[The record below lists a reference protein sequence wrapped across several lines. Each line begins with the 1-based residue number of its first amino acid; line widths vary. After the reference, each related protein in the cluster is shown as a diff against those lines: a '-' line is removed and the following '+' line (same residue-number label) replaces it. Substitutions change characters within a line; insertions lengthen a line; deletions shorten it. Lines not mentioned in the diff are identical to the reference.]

1 MTHPGAN
8 PYLPPPLPERRISPA
23 LIGALV
29 VAVLA
34 VAGGAAWLFV
44 GRGSGNDGATQ
55 VPAAAGAS
63 TPATPSKAPAAPA
76 SSGAKTTD
84 MRLGSK
90 VTMPATADLSS
101 ATVQVLAYKRDTSL
115 GEEAGVDAVQ
125 IRICLGKE
133 RAGETTVSAGPWSL
147 IYGGGESRHQEV
159 STGGPSPAWPTF
171 DERALQSG
179 SCVKGWLAFTD
190 IEGEPEGV
198 EYKLDSG
205 FTASWKF

>member
-34 VAGGAAWLFV
+34 VAGLAAWLFA
-44 GRGSGNDGATQ
+44 GRDSDAGT
-55 VPAAAGAS
+55 VPVAAGAS
-63 TPATPSKAPAAPA
+63 STPSAAPKAPATSAPA
-76 SSGAKTTD
+76 DKAKTTGL
-84 MRLGSK
+84 RLGSK
-90 VTMPATADLSS
+90 ATVPATADLSS
-101 ATVQVLAYKRDTSL
+101 ATVQVLAYKRDASL
-115 GEEAGVDAVQ
+115 GEEAAVDAVQ

-133 RAGETTVSAGPWSL
+133 HTEETTVSAGPWSL
-147 IYGGGESRHQEV
+147 IYGGGESRHQEI

-171 DERALQSG
+171 DERALQPG

-190 IEGEPEGV
+190 IEGKPDGV

-205 FTASWKF
+205 FTASWRL